1 MRPWEV
7 WERDFWNLQVCCYTY
22 SCTPKQANG
31 NHTGREASDGVHS
44 VAVGYGTMA
53 ADRLSWKDDR
63 PRSSAADDEPP
74 TSPKS
79 HQANQNSKFV
89 VESNRTP
96 EENRSRSKKRSQSV
110 STVAS
115 LRRSPS
121 PSRSPP
127 KKRHTARSG
136 SISENIV
143 EANGVRKIVLE
154 TTSSSDSETVLARI
168 DGAQDQK
175 ENTNTDTEGTQNESY
190 GASNSKKKR
199 KKRGKKKKGG
209 AGGSGENQPLLGDQS

>member
-1 MRPWEV
+1 
-7 WERDFWNLQVCCYTY
+7 
-22 SCTPKQANG
+22 
-31 NHTGREASDGVHS
+31 
-44 VAVGYGTMA
+44 VGYGTMA
-53 ADRLSWKDDR
+53 AERMSWNDGR
-63 PRSSAADDEPP
+63 PRTSATDDATP

-79 HQANQNSKFV
+79 HKTNDNPMV
-89 VESNRTP
+89 IVENNGTP
-96 EENRSRSKKRSQSV
+96 REDRSRSKHRSQSV

-121 PSRSPP
+121 PPSPP

-154 TTSSSDSETVLARI
+154 TNSSSDSETVLAQT

-175 ENTNTDTEGTQNESY
+175 ENTNTDTEGTQNDSH

-209 AGGSGENQPLLGDQS
+209 NGEDQPLLGDKN

>member
-1 MRPWEV
+1 
-7 WERDFWNLQVCCYTY
+7 
-22 SCTPKQANG
+22 
-31 NHTGREASDGVHS
+31 
-44 VAVGYGTMA
+44 MA
-53 ADRLSWKDDR
+53 ADRMSWADDR
-63 PRSSAADDEPP
+63 PTSGAADDVTP

-79 HQANQNSKFV
+79 HQTNDNPMV
-89 VESNRTP
+89 IVENNGTP
-96 EENRSRSKKRSQSV
+96 KENRSRSEYRSQSV

-121 PSRSPP
+121 PPRSPP

-154 TTSSSDSETVLARI
+154 TTNSSDSDIILAQT
-168 DGAQDQK
+168 DAVQDQK
-175 ENTNTDTEGTQNESY
+175 ENTNTDTEGTQNESH

-209 AGGSGENQPLLGDQS
+209 NGENQPLLGDES